1 MSFMTESL
9 QRQTKVAEERVEEMV
24 GPTSTYDRWVRWKS
38 QSEIQVW
45 RGDGEGWR
53 VGGGERWR
61 GEGGIE
67 EEEGK
72 GGGFDIFVLSS
83 RSRER
88 PLPMN

>member
-1 MSFMTESL
+1 MSALDDKDIPSDEEWRGAVSFMTESL

-61 GEGGIE
+61 
-67 EEEGK
+67 
-72 GGGFDIFVLSS
+72 V
-83 RSRER
+83 
-88 PLPMN
+88 